1 MTDDQVQELKRYK
14 ELLDVG
20 ALSQADYDR
29 LKERAIQVE
38 LIALSVE
45 GKNNPQKVRES
56 RNAAEQKK
64 HPKRHWGRYLLELL
78 LLVIVCAGGYYW
90 WQYDQ
95 TQAQNQIK
103 QNEQHAVKRNQKAE
117 KANHKPTKP
126 KTQAQEK
133 DETAQTSSATPV
145 ADNVAVIDGNAAQ
158 ALVEQNDPLGGG
170 QWMLNSSDG
179 TNFTFVTPADAD
191 GTFQKALVTDR
202 GDGQNVELRMGT
214 VDTNGAWQVDSDVT
228 IPWQ

>member
-45 GKNNPQKVRES
+45 GKNSPQKLRES
-56 RNAAEQKK
+56 RNAVEQKK
-64 HPKRHWGRYLLELL
+64 HPKRHFGRYLLELL
-78 LLVIVCAGGYYW
+78 LVVIVGAGCYYW

-95 TQAQNQIK
+95 TQAQNKIE
-103 QNEQHAVKRNQKAE
+103 QNEKHAVKRNQKAQ
-117 KANHKPTKP
+117 KKTHKPNKQ
-126 KTQAQEK
+126 KVQTQVK
-133 DETAQTSSATPV
+133 DEMAQASSTSA
-145 ADNVAVIDGNAAQ
+145 ANVAVIDGNTAQ

-170 QWMLNSSDG
+170 QWMLDSNDG
-179 TNFTFVTPADAD
+179 TNFTFVTPTDAD
-191 GTFQKALVTDR
+191 GSFQKALVTDR
-202 GDGQNVELRMGT
+202 GDGQNVELRMGI
-214 VDTNGAWQVDSDVT
+214 VDTNGAWQVDYDVT